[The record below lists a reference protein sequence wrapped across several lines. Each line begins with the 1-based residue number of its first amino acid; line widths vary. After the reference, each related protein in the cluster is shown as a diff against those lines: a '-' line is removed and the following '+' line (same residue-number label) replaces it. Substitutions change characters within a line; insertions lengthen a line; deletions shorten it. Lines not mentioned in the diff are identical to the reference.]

1 MCWRC
6 NKRSV
11 GWTCMRTLGVKIL
24 NSDRRTDAKTVSDIR
39 PLEITNQARDS
50 TCNGYTFS
58 DRHIFDPF
66 TQRCIHNNN
75 VVYGNVNPI
84 QSLYCTGY
92 QLLASTNSR
101 RVLAVVLLLVLVL
114 GRLSNIQTII
124 LLILCV
130 QQRGTIHT
138 KLIVHNFYTH
148 LSYQILSS
156 ANNK

>member
-66 TQRCIHNNN
+66 THKD
-75 VVYGNVNPI
+75 VYITITLSTATSI
-84 QSLYCTGY
+84 QSNRCT
-92 QLLASTNSR
+92 
-101 RVLAVVLLLVLVL
+101 VLA
-114 GRLSNIQTII
+114 T
-124 LLILCV
+124 
-130 QQRGTIHT
+130 
-138 KLIVHNFYTH
+138 
-148 LSYQILSS
+148 SY
-156 ANNK
+156 